1 MGCCCSQLER
11 IVAERFD
18 EADIVMK
25 NVGWANLRAST
36 QQSCCKR
43 KGNGALVLTKEKLW
57 FRFICCGDEEIEIPL
72 SAITKVSLSTSVR
85 VSVVY
90 VSTLSPML
98 VIEYTSGLV
107 AFSVPQS
114 DNWRQ
119 QIEETTSQSKSQDA
133 FKETRAYGL
142 L

>member
-11 IVAERFD
+11 KVAEKFN

-36 QQSCCKR
+36 QQSCCTR
-43 KGNGALVLTKEKLW
+43 EGNGALVLTKEKLW

-85 VSVVY
+85 VPAVY
-90 VSTLSPML
+90 VYTSSPML

-119 QIEETTSQSKSQDA
+119 QIDLTASQSKNQDA
-133 FKETRAYGL
+133 FKTTYGL